1 MSDIVAGVSRVADLV
16 AEIARATA
24 EQANGLDEINGAV
37 AQMDEMTQ
45 KNAALVEE
53 SSAAARS
60 MEGQAHDLGSLIS
73 FFSITG
79 GLAQQDVSHAQAAH
93 GGSSRP
99 APLTVRKGVVQ
110 GRSAAAR
117 PATSRPADTK
127 RVASHPA
134 TLRRVETTDDPD
146 WKEF

>member
-1 MSDIVAGVSRVADLV
+1 
-16 AEIARATA
+16 
-24 EQANGLDEINGAV
+24 
-37 AQMDEMTQ
+37 MTQ

-79 GLAQQDVSHAQAAH
+79 GLAQQDVSHTQAAH
-93 GGSSRP
+93 GGASRP

-110 GRSAAAR
+110 GRSAS
-117 PATSRPADTK
+117 SRPAASRPTDTK

>member
-1 MSDIVAGVSRVADLV
+1 
-16 AEIARATA
+16 
-24 EQANGLDEINGAV
+24 
-37 AQMDEMTQ
+37 MTQ

-79 GLAQQDVSHAQAAH
+79 GLAQQDVSAMRKPRMAEHPA
-93 GGSSRP
+93 P

-110 GRSAAAR
+110 GRSASSRPVAAPR
-117 PATSRPADTK
+117 RPADTK